1 MAGEGANMSVV
12 AMLQGSPQIDTLT
25 TRSALALARRLN
37 TPLTGL
43 CALPDP
49 QSALMLVSAP
59 EAAGLSGAA
68 VAGILELQKQVLANS
83 EAAFRDVVTTGAHG
97 LECTFVHQVGS
108 AEQAAASA
116 ATLSEALVFPRTAAK
131 SAEPLS
137 IAFDCVMMEARLPLV
152 LCGQVAFEAG
162 PVIIAWDGSNA
173 ASRAVRFHAHLIRAG
188 TEVIIAQNRKDAERD
203 GARPGMTPGSLE
215 DWLKGKGVNARS
227 VALEGEVAT
236 ALLNLAAQ
244 SGATLI
250 VAGAYGHSRLGER
263 LFGGTS
269 RRLLD
274 ADQAPALALAR

>member
-1 MAGEGANMSVV
+1 MSIV
-12 AMLQGSPQIDTLT
+12 AMLQGTPETDTLT
-25 TRSALALARRLN
+25 TRSALALATRLN
-37 TPLTGL
+37 LPLTGL

-49 QSALMLVSAP
+49 QSAIMVVSAP

-68 VAGILELQKQVLANS
+68 VASILELQKEVLAKS
-83 EAAFRDVVTTGAHG
+83 EAAFRDVVSTGAHG
-97 LECTFVHQVGS
+97 LECTFVRQVGT

-116 ATLSEALVFPRTAAK
+116 ATLSEALVFPRSAAK

-137 IAFDCVMMEARLPLV
+137 IAFDHVMMDARLPLV
-152 LCGQVAFEAG
+152 LAGQKAFEPG

-173 ASRAVRFHAHLIRAG
+173 ASRAVRFHSHLIRAG
-188 TEVIIAQNRKDAERD
+188 TEVIIAQNQKDAERD
-203 GARPGMTPGSLE
+203 GARPGMAPGSLE
-215 DWLKGKGVNARS
+215 EWLKRKGVNARS
-227 VALEGEVAT
+227 AALEGEVAT

-269 RRLLD
+269 RRLLE
-274 ADQAPALALAR
+274 AATAPALALAR

>member
-1 MAGEGANMSVV
+1 MSIV
-12 AMLQGSPQIDTLT
+12 AMLQGTPETDTLT

-37 TPLTGL
+37 LPLTGL

-49 QSALMLVSAP
+49 QSAIMVVSAP

-68 VAGILELQKQVLANS
+68 VASILELQKEVLAKS
-83 EAAFRDVVTTGAHG
+83 EAAFRDVVSMGAHG
-97 LECTFVHQVGS
+97 LECTFVRQVGT

-116 ATLSEALVFPRTAAK
+116 ATLSEALVFPRSAAK

-137 IAFDCVMMEARLPLV
+137 IAFDHVMMDARLPLV
-152 LCGQVAFEAG
+152 LAGQKAFEPG

-173 ASRAVRFHAHLIRAG
+173 ASRAVRFHSHLIRAG
-188 TEVIIAQNRKDAERD
+188 TEVIIAQNQKDAERD
-203 GARPGMTPGSLE
+203 GARPGMAPGSLE
-215 DWLKGKGVNARS
+215 DWLKRKGVNARS
-227 VALEGEVAT
+227 SALEGEVAT

-244 SGATLI
+244 TGATLI

-269 RRLLD
+269 RRLLE
-274 ADQAPALALAR
+274 AATAPALALAR

>member
-1 MAGEGANMSVV
+1 MSIV
-12 AMLQGSPQIDTLT
+12 AMLQGTPETDTLT
-25 TRSALALARRLN
+25 TRSALALATRLN
-37 TPLTGL
+37 LPLTGL

-49 QSALMLVSAP
+49 QSAIMVVSAP

-68 VAGILELQKQVLANS
+68 VASILELQKEVLAKS
-83 EAAFRDVVTTGAHG
+83 EAAFRDVVSTGAHG
-97 LECTFVHQVGS
+97 LECTFVRQVGT

-116 ATLSEALVFPRTAAK
+116 ATLSEALVFPRSAAK

-137 IAFDCVMMEARLPLV
+137 IAFDHVMMDARLPLV
-152 LCGQVAFEAG
+152 LAGQKAFEPG

-173 ASRAVRFHAHLIRAG
+173 ASRAVRFHSHLIRAG
-188 TEVIIAQNRKDAERD
+188 TEVIIAQNQKDAERD
-203 GARPGMTPGSLE
+203 GARPGMAPGSLE
-215 DWLKGKGVNARS
+215 DWLKRKGVNARS
-227 VALEGEVAT
+227 AALEGEVAT

-269 RRLLD
+269 RRLLE
-274 ADQAPALALAR
+274 AATAPALALAR